1 MEKCQVLT
9 QLLALCDKIPSL
21 TVSKRKNRC
30 IPCIYWVA
38 AIFAVVTKYS
48 NLFPSFT
55 FFLDSSHF
63 TFGYVLIIGS
73 KATDSMKIMCDGFP
87 YLRAGLCFPAGH
99 LCRRIALFI
108 KRPGNTQL

>member
-1 MEKCQVLT
+1 MKEIVFDMDVSVTVCNFAASNIFLSF
-9 QLLALCDKIPSL
+9 LLHFCFDWDRIIPSL

-30 IPCIYWVA
+30 IPCIYWGA

-55 FFLDSSHF
+55 FFLDRSHF

-73 KATDSMKIMCDGFP
+73 KATGLMKIIRDSFP
-87 YLRAGLCFPAGH
+87 
-99 LCRRIALFI
+99 FI
-108 KRPGNTQL
+108 

>member
-1 MEKCQVLT
+1 MAVFLIALQQYGEKSKRKKKNPKKKRIIYWTKRKVCGI
-9 QLLALCDKIPSL
+9 IPSL

-73 KATDSMKIMCDGFP
+73 KATGLMKIIRNSFP
-87 YLRAGLCFPAGH
+87 
-99 LCRRIALFI
+99 FI
-108 KRPGNTQL
+108 

>member
-1 MEKCQVLT
+1 MAELLQKILQIYKKRLT
-9 QLLALCDKIPSL
+9 ICIFLDIIPSL

-73 KATDSMKIMCDGFP
+73 KATGLMKIIRNSFP
-87 YLRAGLCFPAGH
+87 
-99 LCRRIALFI
+99 FI
-108 KRPGNTQL
+108 

>member
-1 MEKCQVLT
+1 MAAFHLWCLIHKLI
-9 QLLALCDKIPSL
+9 DKVYRKTYNIPSL

-73 KATDSMKIMCDGFP
+73 KATGLMKIIRDSFP
-87 YLRAGLCFPAGH
+87 
-99 LCRRIALFI
+99 FI
-108 KRPGNTQL
+108 

>member
-1 MEKCQVLT
+1 MDENAPTCACRATSVI
-9 QLLALCDKIPSL
+9 IPSL

-73 KATDSMKIMCDGFP
+73 KATGLMKIIRNGFP
-87 YLRAGLCFPAGH
+87 
-99 LCRRIALFI
+99 FI
-108 KRPGNTQL
+108 